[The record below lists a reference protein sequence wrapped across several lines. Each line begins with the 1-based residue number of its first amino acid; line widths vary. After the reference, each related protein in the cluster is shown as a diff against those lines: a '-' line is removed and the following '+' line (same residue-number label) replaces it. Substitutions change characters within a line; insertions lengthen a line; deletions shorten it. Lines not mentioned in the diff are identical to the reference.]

1 MGAKKFQQLLRVGLR
16 DDPIKRELILK
27 LIGMGYIFR
36 LRENLQ
42 NRYLIFFKIIFGIGF
57 HYTQD
62 GILWI
67 RYH

>member
-1 MGAKKFQQLLRVGLR
+1 MGAKKFQQLHRAGLR

-42 NRYLIFFKIIFGIGF
+42 NRYLIFFKIIFSKVVSYG
-57 HYTQD
+57 
-62 GILWI
+62 
-67 RYH
+67 